1 MRSEVIFNERGQVQS
16 RAFVAEDGTAAFV
29 CPNCEMSRNVPVFSF
44 RGNKHSI
51 NIRCRCQETFTIDLD
66 FRKSHRKPTKLS
78 GFYEITSGGG
88 GRAVISD
95 ISREGLGFMVSGVHN
110 VRVGQKILVN
120 FALDDKHNTPLK
132 KTAVV
137 RSVDQNRIGCE
148 FKRDQAFEKSL
159 GFYLRT

>member
-1 MRSEVIFNERGQVQS
+1 MRTEGSFNGLSHARR

-66 FRKSHRKPTKLS
+66 FRKSHRKITKLS
-78 GFYEITSGGG
+78 GFYEISSGGG
-88 GRAVISD
+88 GRAEISD
-95 ISREGLGFMVSGVHN
+95 LSREGLGFIVSGIHN
-110 VRVGQKILVN
+110 VRVGQKLQVN
-120 FALDDKHNTPLK
+120 FALDDKNNTPLN

-148 FKRDQAFEKSL
+148 FKKDQAFEKGL